1 MNGKLLLLLSTI
13 SFSAYAQDC
22 GEVKDGSVSR
32 LDEPGRSL
40 ANSRVQDQDGLGTC
54 YANTASIMLQSA
66 LPNNPDISY
75 LHLSINRAERLV
87 QKEYRSQGKSQAFKD
102 NGDLLLDAGFSCES
116 IKLAKENG
124 GVCERKNVALE
135 QMMFKTDLNQF
146 SDPAWAQLDLL
157 KKVSTYYDG
166 MLRDFSLP
174 VKPEEKKQ
182 RSFFSNESNRPARNI
197 SERPN
202 SLQGFFSRIFGT
214 KPDADAPVSEPVV
227 NPVVENDNQNS
238 QPGNEGSNPAPV
250 VPAKP
255 KEENEKFAQYRDLLK
270 KVIDDNRDKYARKK
284 CEKVDITNS
293 TKVAQNLLMRIQNNV
308 NAGKYKKFP
317 ASRYKVLQLKI
328 GYAFDMK
335 VNGVPVVEAKVDDR
349 FKKSLEEHYLK
360 QLTNEARKPVSAEQ
374 AFKDTLYKVDPAA
387 PKKMID
393 DLVAD
398 FSADDKEL
406 LNADYKRYALKD
418 YSECA
423 PNAKMD
429 YLKSDDGLVKDF
441 TGAGCP
447 ANFVKHVKN
456 LQQMIIGLDKYNF
469 DNIDRINDFIANL
482 PSMSYDKAMM
492 QLLAPGCSDDKKIK
506 IPKEVSCSSK
516 HFSYPGS
523 ASDDEATTQGHLAT
537 MRKDFMKD
545 SLKSINGNKALGLSM
560 CTGFYSAEG
569 ASDFYNKTN
578 QCDATK
584 KHGFHAVTM
593 IGYKCERGKMKYLI
607 QNSWGGWAAADQR
620 FEKDSHGKA
629 WLGEDELIKNT
640 YQLDIMD

>member
-1 MNGKLLLLLSTI
+1 MNLKILISISAFSLYTL
-13 SFSAYAQDC
+13 SFSAQAQDC
-22 GEVKDGSVSR
+22 GEIKDGAVSR

-54 YANTASIMLQSA
+54 YANSASLMLQSA

-87 QKEYRSQGKSQAFKD
+87 QKEYRSQGKTQALKD
-102 NGDLLLDAGFSCES
+102 NGDLLVDAGFSCES

-135 QMMFKTDLNQF
+135 QMMFRTDVNQF
-146 SDPAWAQLDLL
+146 SDPSWAQLDLL

-166 MLRDFSLP
+166 MLRDFSTP
-174 VKPEEKKQ
+174 AKPEEKKS
-182 RSFFSNESNRPARNI
+182 RSFFSNESSRAPGKY

-202 SLQGFFSRIFGT
+202 SLESFFSRIFGT
-214 KPDADAPVSEPVV
+214 KPDAEAAPVVDNENQLQPVK
-227 NPVVENDNQNS
+227 E
-238 QPGNEGSNPAPV
+238 ESNPAPV
-250 VPAKP
+250 VPVKP
-255 KEENEKFAQYRDLLK
+255 KEENEKFVQYRELLK
-270 KVIDDNRDKYARKK
+270 KVIDENRDKYAKK
-284 CEKVDITNS
+284 ICEKVDTTNS
-293 TKVAQNLLMRIQNNV
+293 LKVAQNLLMRIQNNV
-308 NAGKYKKFP
+308 NANKYKKFP
-317 ASRYKVLQLKI
+317 PSRYKLFQLKI
-328 GYAFDMK
+328 GFAFDMK
-335 VNGVPVVEAKVDDR
+335 VNGVPVVEAKVDDK
-349 FKKSLEEHYLK
+349 FKKALEDHYLK
-360 QLTNEARKPVSAEQ
+360 QLTNESRKPESAEQ
-374 AFKDTLYKVDPAA
+374 AFKETLYKIDPAA

-418 YSECA
+418 YSSCA

-429 YLKSDDGLVKDF
+429 YLKNDDGLVKDF

-447 ANFVKHVKN
+447 SSFVKHVKN

-469 DNIDRINDFIANL
+469 DNIDRINDFISNL
-482 PSMSYDKAMM
+482 PSLSYDKAMM
-492 QLLAPGCSDDKKIK
+492 QLLAPGCSEDKKIK
-506 IPKEVSCSSK
+506 IPKEVSCQSK
-516 HFSYPGS
+516 RFSYPGS
-523 ASDDEATTQGHLAT
+523 RDDDDATTERHLAS
-537 MRKDFMKD
+537 MRKEFMSD
-545 SLKSINGNKALGLSM
+545 SLKSINGNKAVGLSM
-560 CTGFYSAEG
+560 CTGFYSQEG
-569 ASDFYNKTN
+569 ASEFYTKTN
-578 QCDATK
+578 LCDATK

-607 QNSWGGWAAADQR
+607 QNSWGAWDTANGR

-629 WLGEDELIKNT
+629 WMGEDELIKNT